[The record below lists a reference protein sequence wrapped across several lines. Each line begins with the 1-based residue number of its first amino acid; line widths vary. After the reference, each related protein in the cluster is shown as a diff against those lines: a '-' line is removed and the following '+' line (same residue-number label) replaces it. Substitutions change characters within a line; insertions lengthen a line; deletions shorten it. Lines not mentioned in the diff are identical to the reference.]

1 MNPPVKLADLTDA
14 LDLMPEESGAWLD
27 RQTGRVMVVEESVIQ
42 AIESVAGDAVPAGV
56 ADWQAEQS
64 AAARGIVEGDVRYLP
79 LPDKFEFH
87 EYRQM
92 EQFIGSVAD
101 TQISARLWNA
111 IKGKGAFRQPKK
123 SSRSMDNTGSKQ
135 FAKGTAISPKI

>member
-1 MNPPVKLADLTDA
+1 
-14 LDLMPEESGAWLD
+14 
-27 RQTGRVMVVEESVIQ
+27 MVVEESVIQ

-56 ADWQAEQS
+56 GDWQAEQS

-111 IKGKGAFRQPKK
+111 IKGKGAFRHFKDTAARLGVLDDWFAYRDK
-123 SSRSMDNTGSKQ
+123 AAKRFMLDWAAARRKRNSRT
-135 FAKGTAISPKI
+135 P